1 MIWLYVDEHMNLLK
15 KILKLKRILS
25 KVPCKIGTL
34 FLAQKSNIFNA
45 NFAEFV
51 EENVNL

>member
-1 MIWLYVDEHMNLLK
+1 M
-15 KILKLKRILS
+15 
-25 KVPCKIGTL
+25 PCKIGTL

-51 EENVNL
+51 EENVNLWYSVARELGV